1 MKRVLVISIIC
12 IFLVGICI
20 LEEILVNTTLTD
32 LKNKSTKMYEL
43 YKNSDSADTEEL
55 QNLTLKL
62 KNYWDERENL
72 LCFFINHKDMH
83 EMGNEITR
91 LISYSKFNLKEEF
104 EASLLLV
111 IYYSKEFNHIMG
123 VSIQNIF

>member
-1 MKRVLVISIIC
+1 M
-12 IFLVGICI
+12 FGICT
-20 LEEILVNTTLTD
+20 LEEILVNTTLND
-32 LKNKSTKMYEL
+32 LNDKSTYMYEL
-43 YKNSDSADTEEL
+43 YKQSDSANTKEL
-55 QNLTLKL
+55 QQLTIELS
-62 KNYWDERENL
+62 NYWSERENY

-111 IYYSKEFNHIMG
+111 IYYSEEFHHIMG
-123 VSIQNIF
+123 VSIENIF